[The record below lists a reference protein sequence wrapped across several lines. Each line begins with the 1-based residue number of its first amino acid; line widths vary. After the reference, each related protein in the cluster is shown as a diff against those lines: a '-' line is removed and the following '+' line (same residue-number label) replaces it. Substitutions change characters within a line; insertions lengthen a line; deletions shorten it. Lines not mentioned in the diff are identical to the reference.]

1 MTMRLAEPTNK
12 VMKTLLEPRKESMFR
27 TPKRRPDTAKIR
39 AGIEHDYNK
48 MTDKSAL
55 LHFKPK
61 ISLTDTRN
69 RSRLYGN

>member
-1 MTMRLAEPTNK
+1 MRMTGEPSK

-39 AGIEHDYNK
+39 MHMENEYNK

-55 LHFKPK
+55 ISFKPK